1 MTKRDSAQDQRDLYL
16 GIALGARRRGSEG
29 HKNSKA
35 GEMAIPPEFDAAF
48 DKVLKMSPARR
59 ELMQKYME
67 DDAELA
73 RKEGLA

>member
-16 GIALGARRRGSEG
+16 GIALGARRRGSE
-29 HKNSKA
+29 
-35 GEMAIPPEFDAAF
+35 AIPPEFDAAF